1 MSSRIAKEDFY
12 EISPADFF
20 YRNRDIAGFS
30 NPVRAIYSAI
40 REFVENSL
48 DASEL
53 HGHLPDI
60 YVRVSID
67 EESKGSR
74 DANVYVLHVEDN
86 GSGVPP
92 QHVPSAFGQVFY
104 GSKYRL
110 RQSRGT
116 FGLGGT
122 MAILYGQI
130 TTNSPVKVISSTGK
144 HSIHEYVLMIDI
156 QRNRPII
163 LKHKTYKNENHWHG
177 TVIEVKI
184 EGDYS
189 RAASKILEYFKQTA
203 IVAPYAN
210 ITFVDVKGR
219 LYRFERVVSELPK
232 PPMETKPHPYGSD
245 VETIKRMIAATRC
258 RDMLSFMMLHFHRIG
273 KTTAKKFLEFAGI
286 PEKRKPKSLSNDEI
300 VRLVKAMKEFNGF
313 RAPSADCLS
322 PLGEN
327 LLRAGIQKELNPE
340 FVSVKQRKPSV
351 YSGYPFIV
359 EVAVAYGGNI
369 PVTGDVI
376 LYRFANRIPLLYD
389 EASDVSWKV
398 VHNLINWRHYK
409 IDIQNS
415 PIAVFTHICS
425 TKIPYRSVGKEFIAD
440 IPEIEREILGGL
452 REALR
457 DLSAYLTR
465 RRAIEMEKK
474 RFDIFEKYLPKIAK
488 FSAELAGSKNVPDVK
503 PLLKKVVKY
512 GTEKINED

>member
-1 MSSRIAKEDFY
+1 
-12 EISPADFF
+12 
-20 YRNRDIAGFS
+20 
-30 NPVRAIYSAI
+30 
-40 REFVENSL
+40 
-48 DASEL
+48 
-53 HGHLPDI
+53 
-60 YVRVSID
+60 
-67 EESKGSR
+67 
-74 DANVYVLHVEDN
+74 
-86 GSGVPP
+86 
-92 QHVPSAFGQVFY
+92 
-104 GSKYRL
+104 
-110 RQSRGT
+110 
-116 FGLGGT
+116 
-122 MAILYGQI
+122 
-130 TTNSPVKVISSTGK
+130 
-144 HSIHEYVLMIDI
+144 
-156 QRNRPII
+156 
-163 LKHKTYKNENHWHG
+163 
-177 TVIEVKI
+177 
-184 EGDYS
+184 
-189 RAASKILEYFKQTA
+189 
-203 IVAPYAN
+203 
-210 ITFVDVKGR
+210 
-219 LYRFERVVSELPK
+219 
-232 PPMETKPHPYGSD
+232 
-245 VETIKRMIAATRC
+245 MIAATRC

-488 FSAELAGSKNVPDVK
+488 FSAELAGSKNIPDVK

-512 GTEKINED
+512 GTEKIDED